1 MYVVLYIVYC
11 CVLLQ
16 NGDLLFRIPCIRVL
30 RACCSRMTEI
40 TIYITGL
47 LNATLLAETDWQL
60 MIYNVEHMLPWLT
73 WLTRNDDKNFYM
85 LVGRIFVF
93 VL

>member
-40 TIYITGL
+40 TICITGL
-47 LNATLLAETDWQL
+47 LNATLLAETD
-60 MIYNVEHMLPWLT
+60 
-73 WLTRNDDKNFYM
+73 
-85 LVGRIFVF
+85 
-93 VL
+93 